1 MVESR
6 RPDLHH
12 PGKRNIHHQISK
24 QFQRYHFGQ
33 LRPHPIGYRRKLPE
47 ISGRNSSGIRTRRGQ
62 GLRIHQHGPDP
73 LRNRTRHT
81 HQPLS
86 IHRSGPRVRLFLR
99 IHRHGG
105 LLRKRDRQLRRS
117 RSIVFIHQSER
128 ILSGYQKTCCLF
140 FARPRCCIRSSRLGR
155 GNGIPYQRR
164 SGYQL
169 GKPKRIMGT
178 GTNAILFRIGFGF

>member
-1 MVESR
+1 MLAPVCVTVSAQDIILKKNADEIQAKVLKVTETEIEYKKMGKSR

-24 QFQRYHFGQ
+24 RFQRYHFGQ
-33 LRPHPIGYRRKLPE
+33 LRPHPIGYRRRLPE

-128 ILSGYQKTCCLF
+128 ILSGYQKNLLSIF
-140 FARPRCCIRSSRLGR
+140 RSTSVLH
-155 GNGIPYQRR
+155 
-164 SGYQL
+164 SE
-169 GKPKRIMGT
+169 
-178 GTNAILFRIGFGF
+178 